1 MNRDRNF
8 PGRSEL
14 LLSLVRDSIRERGP
28 LSFAEYMQQVLY
40 HPSLGYYASAESPIG
55 PRGDY
60 FTSVSATRLFGR
72 MLARVLSNWRRELG
86 EAPFSVYEF
95 GAHHGQLRADVLNEI
110 EDLKYQTF
118 EFADPVPP
126 RLRGCVLSNELLDA
140 LPFHRVK
147 VVGGRWQELFVDA
160 TPQGLTFRPGPLSH
174 PELEAQLAE
183 LPAHLME
190 GYETEV
196 SLGALEWLRQVTTR
210 LEAGFL
216 LSIDYGHDTVEYF
229 APRRARGGLRCYYRH
244 QLSDDPFQHLGEQD
258 ITADV
263 NFGMLMAESE
273 RLGLQTVSFVDQ
285 SRFLLKNAG
294 DLVREIVERDAGQFS
309 RERNALRLLTHPSM
323 LGGPFKVLVL
333 RKFGASERLN
343 RG

>member
-8 PGRSEL
+8 PSRSEL
-14 LLSLVRDSIRERGP
+14 LLSHVRESIRERGP
-28 LSFAEYMQQVLY
+28 LSFAEYMQRVLY
-40 HPSLGYYASAESPIG
+40 HPSLGYYASTESPIG

-72 MLARVLSNWRRELG
+72 MLARVLSRWRDELTAG
-86 EAPFSVYEF
+86 PFAVYEF
-95 GAHHGQLRADVLNEI
+95 GAHQGQLRADVLNEI
-110 EDLKYQTF
+110 SDLEYHTF
-118 EFADPVPP
+118 EFSDALPEQ
-126 RLRGCVLSNELLDA
+126 LRGCVLSNELLDA

-147 VVGGRWQELFVDA
+147 VIGGQWRELFVDA
-160 TPQGLTFRPGPLSH
+160 TEDGLTFRPGPLSD
-174 PELEAQLAE
+174 PELELQLAE

-196 SLGALEWLRQVTTR
+196 SLRALHWLRQVTGR
-210 LEAGFL
+210 LEAGYL

-229 APRRARGGLRCYYRH
+229 APRRTRGGLRCYYRH

-263 NFGMLMAESE
+263 NFGMLMAEGE

-309 RERNALRLLTHPSM
+309 RDRNALHLLTHPSM
-323 LGGPFKVLVL
+323 LGGPFKVLVQ
-333 RKFGASERLN
+333 RKFAASERLN
-343 RG
+343 HG